1 MMKLS
6 INPKIIGKARQ
17 VEVPNDRPYY
27 ECFGVKVNL
36 GWGWTNIEA
45 DWPDVFELITVDG
58 YATSAE
64 LTGEHRND
72 ENFVSRELIMVDID
86 SGMTIEELLNND
98 WYNEYGAGFYAT
110 PSYRDDAPRFR
121 IMFRLATPVTDSARL
136 RKINRG
142 LLALFEQADQA
153 CKDPTR
159 IFYGTP
165 NCQIKE
171 RKQELLTDDFA
182 DILVAMT
189 EQLDAEQQAE
199 RTDPADYPEMTD
211 ARRKRIIDLLRKTYV
226 GNYPIWRNVAWGMKQ
241 GGFTLADF
249 QYVTGGM
256 MSKKSAQDAVMVWAA
271 GAPDG
276 EVTMGTVIHLLKQ
289 HHGEDCLKLSIDDE
303 RDELSKRMEKMKEQ
317 NNKWLQKLQ

>member
-1 MMKLS
+1 MKLA

-27 ECFGVKVNL
+27 ECFGVRVNL
-36 GWGWTNIEA
+36 GWGWTNVEVE
-45 DWPDVFELITVDG
+45 WPDAFELITVDG

-64 LTGEHRND
+64 LASDHRD
-72 ENFVSRELIMVDID
+72 DANFVSRELLMVDID
-86 SGMTIEELLNND
+86 SGMSIEELLTND
-98 WYNEYGAGFYAT
+98 WYNAFGAGFYIT

-121 IMFRLATPVTDSARL
+121 ILFRLEQPETDSTRL

-165 NCQIKE
+165 NCLIKE
-171 RKQELLTDDFA
+171 RKEELLTTEFA

-189 EQLDAEQQAE
+189 EQIDAERVVA
-199 RTDPADYPEMTD
+199 DPADYPEMTD
-211 ARRKRIIDLLRKTYV
+211 SRRKRIIDLLRQTYV
-226 GNYPIWRNVAWGMKQ
+226 GNYPTWRNVAWGLKQ
-241 GGFTLADF
+241 GGFSLQDF
-249 QYVTGGM
+249 QYVTTGM
-256 MSKKSAQDAVMVWAA
+256 MSKKTAQDALMVWAA

-276 EVTMGTVIHLLKQ
+276 DVTMGTVIHLLKQ
-289 HHGEDCLKLSIDDE
+289 HHGQDCLKLTVEDDIE
-303 RDELSKRMEKMKEQ
+303 DLEMKMKRFKEKY
-317 NNKWLQKLQ
+317 NG